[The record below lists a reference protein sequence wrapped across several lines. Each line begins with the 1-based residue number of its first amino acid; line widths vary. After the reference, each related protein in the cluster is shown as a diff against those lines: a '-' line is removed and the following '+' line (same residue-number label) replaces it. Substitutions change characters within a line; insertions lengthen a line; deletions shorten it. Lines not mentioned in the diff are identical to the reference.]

1 MSEDEGF
8 EVTAPTTTHGNLIGE
23 RSTIVTMETFNLLRS
38 GRLEPSNRLALN
50 CGLTE
55 FPVEIL
61 DLADSL
67 EILDLSNN
75 RLNSL
80 PDDFRRLTNLKAA
93 FFFNNQFEEIPE
105 VLAQCPQLSVIGFK
119 SNRLRRV
126 SASALSPVIRWLI
139 LTDNQ
144 IEQLPPEIGTLG
156 KLQKLMLAGNR
167 LRSLPDEM
175 AACQNLELIRLSANQ
190 LSSLPTWLLSLPR
203 LAWLAYAGNP
213 FCAKTSTAEHS
224 LSTIDWSDLALEN
237 TLGQGASGI
246 ISKGLWRVTQTQ
258 AKEVAIKVFKGKITS
273 DGLPIDEMQ
282 ACIAAGSHPNLVT
295 VLGQL
300 VNHPNA
306 TAGLVL
312 SLIPPDYKNLG
323 HPPSLETCTR
333 DIYPPDTVFS
343 LADILC
349 IAEGIASAVAHLHRQ
364 GIMHGDLYAHNI
376 LVNHHGHGLFG
387 DFGAASLYDA
397 IAPSNGQ
404 ALERLE
410 VRALGCLLEDL
421 LDHCDQQDAVSH
433 AKVMAR
439 LRLLQQDCMHPTP
452 CLRPLFASI
461 CDRLASIQQDAD

>member
-1 MSEDEGF
+1 
-8 EVTAPTTTHGNLIGE
+8 
-23 RSTIVTMETFNLLRS
+23 VTMETFNLLRS
-38 GRLEPSNRLALN
+38 GQLKPSNRLALN

-80 PDDFRRLTNLKAA
+80 PDDFGRLTNLKAA

-119 SNRLRRV
+119 SNQIRWV
-126 SASALSPVIRWLI
+126 SASALSPTIRWLI

-190 LSSLPTWLLSLPR
+190 LSSLPDWLLTLPR

-213 FCAKTSTAEHS
+213 FTHAATAEQS
-224 LSTIDWSDLALEN
+224 IPTIDWSDLTLEN

-246 ISKGLWRVTQTQ
+246 ISKGLWRMTQTQ
-258 AKEVAIKVFKGKITS
+258 EVAVKVFKGEITS
-273 DGLPIDEMQ
+273 DGLPINEMQ
-282 ACIAAGSHPNLVT
+282 ACIAAGTHPNLVT
-295 VLGQL
+295 AFGQL
-300 VNHPNA
+300 VNHPDA
-306 TAGLVL
+306 KPGLIL

-323 HPPSLETCTR
+323 HPPSLDTCTR
-333 DIYPPDTVFS
+333 DTYPPDTVFS
-343 LADILC
+343 LADILR
-349 IAEGIASAVAHLHRQ
+349 IVEGVAAAVAHLHRQ
-364 GIMHGDLYAHNI
+364 GILHGDLYAHNI
-376 LVNHHGHGLFG
+376 LVNYQGHSLFG
-387 DFGAASLYDA
+387 DFGAASFYDA
-397 IAPSNGQ
+397 IAPSTAP

-410 VRALGCLLEDL
+410 VRAVGCLLEDL
-421 LDHCDQQDAVSH
+421 LDHCDQKDAIAHVDI
-433 AKVMAR
+433 VTQ
-439 LRLLQQDCMHPTP
+439 LRQLQRDCMHPTTS
-452 CLRPLFASI
+452 LRPLFASI
-461 CDRLASIQQDAD
+461 CDRLARIQQDVC

>member
-1 MSEDEGF
+1 M
-8 EVTAPTTTHGNLIGE
+8 
-23 RSTIVTMETFNLLRS
+23 TMETFNLLRS
-38 GRLEPSNRLALN
+38 GQLKPSNRLALN

-80 PDDFRRLTNLKAA
+80 PDDFGRLTNLKAA

-105 VLAQCPQLSVIGFK
+105 VLAQCPHLSVIGFK
-119 SNRLRRV
+119 SNQIRSV
-126 SASALSPVIRWLI
+126 SAAALSPTVRWLI

-144 IEQLPPEIGTLG
+144 IEQLPPEIGTLS

-190 LSSLPTWLLSLPR
+190 LSSLPDWLLNLPR

-213 FCAKTSTAEHS
+213 FAHASTAKPS
-224 LSTIDWSDLALEN
+224 ISPIDWSDLTLGN

-246 ISKGLWRVTQTQ
+246 ISKGLWQMTHTHTQ
-258 AKEVAIKVFKGKITS
+258 EVAVKVFKGEITS

-295 VLGQL
+295 AVGQL
-300 VNHPNA
+300 VNHPDA
-306 TAGLVL
+306 KPGLIL

-323 HPPSLETCTR
+323 HPPSLDTCTR
-333 DIYPPDTVFS
+333 DTYPPDTVFS
-343 LADILC
+343 LADILR
-349 IAEGIASAVAHLHRQ
+349 IAEGVAAAVAHLHRR
-364 GIMHGDLYAHNI
+364 GILHGDLYAHNI
-376 LVNHHGHGLFG
+376 LVNDHGHSLFG
-387 DFGAASLYDA
+387 DFGAASFYDA
-397 IAPSNGQ
+397 IVPSTAP

-410 VRALGCLLEDL
+410 VRAVGCLLEDL
-421 LDHCDQQDAVSH
+421 LDHCDQKDAIAHVDIV
-433 AKVMAR
+433 AQ
-439 LRLLQQDCMHPTP
+439 LRQLQRDCMHPTTS
-452 CLRPLFASI
+452 LRPLFASI
-461 CDRLASIQQDAD
+461 CDRLARIQQSVC

>member
-1 MSEDEGF
+1 
-8 EVTAPTTTHGNLIGE
+8 
-23 RSTIVTMETFNLLRS
+23 METFNLLRS
-38 GRLEPSNRLALN
+38 GQLKPSNRLALN

-80 PDDFRRLTNLKAA
+80 PDDFGRLTNLKAA

-105 VLAQCPQLSVIGFK
+105 VLAQCPHLSVIGFK
-119 SNRLRRV
+119 SNQIRSV
-126 SASALSPVIRWLI
+126 SAAALSPTVRWLI

-144 IEQLPPEIGTLG
+144 IEQLPPEIGTLS

-190 LSSLPTWLLSLPR
+190 LSSLPDWLLNLPR

-213 FCAKTSTAEHS
+213 FAHASTAKPS
-224 LSTIDWSDLALEN
+224 ISPIDWSDLTLGN

-246 ISKGLWRVTQTQ
+246 ISKGLWQMTHTHTQ
-258 AKEVAIKVFKGKITS
+258 EVAVKVFKGEITS

-295 VLGQL
+295 AVGQL
-300 VNHPNA
+300 VNHPDA
-306 TAGLVL
+306 KPGLIL

-323 HPPSLETCTR
+323 HPPSLDTCTR
-333 DIYPPDTVFS
+333 DTYPPDTVFS
-343 LADILC
+343 LADILR
-349 IAEGIASAVAHLHRQ
+349 IAEGVAAAVAHLHRR
-364 GIMHGDLYAHNI
+364 GILHGDLYAHNI
-376 LVNHHGHGLFG
+376 LVNDHGHSLFG
-387 DFGAASLYDA
+387 DFGAASFYDA
-397 IAPSNGQ
+397 IVPSTAP

-410 VRALGCLLEDL
+410 VRAVGCLLEDL
-421 LDHCDQQDAVSH
+421 LDHCDQKDAIAHVDIV
-433 AKVMAR
+433 AQ
-439 LRLLQQDCMHPTP
+439 LRQLQRDCMHPTTS
-452 CLRPLFASI
+452 LRPLFASI
-461 CDRLASIQQDAD
+461 CDRLARIQQSVC